1 MGRPRFNGPVI
12 MVDETCVQRIDKLG
26 SPFDVRY
33 CTFQQLHT
41 LTKMYDEFSP
51 KAVSQGLPPSDEA
64 TRRAWV
70 EKLLTTAENFV
81 AWWEGKAIG
90 HCAMVPD
97 LARRDAEY
105 IIFVDQP
112 YRNRGIG
119 TELTA
124 MAVARARELG
134 LSAVWLTVEA
144 FNFRAL
150 RLYRRVG
157 FQFTD
162 EVERERTMVLHL

>member
-1 MGRPRFNGPVI
+1 MNGPGI
-12 MVDETCVQRIDKLG
+12 MEDETQVRRIDKLG

-33 CTFQQLHT
+33 CTHLQLAT

-51 KAVSQGLPPSDEA
+51 KAVSQGLPPSDDA

-70 EKLLTTAENFV
+70 EKLLTSAENYV
-81 AWWEGKAIG
+81 AWLEGRVIG

-124 MAVARARELG
+124 MAVARVRELG
-134 LSAVWLTVEA
+134 LSVVWLTVEA

-157 FQFTD
+157 FQFVD
-162 EVERERTMVLHL
+162 EGERERTMVLHL